1 MQLERGA
8 IDMASGVIRTYRA
21 KQHDG
26 RAKAEEIITDI
37 GLAEV
42 YSHTFMKEE

>member
-26 RAKAEEIITDI
+26 RAKAEEIII
-37 GLAEV
+37 GPSLRELL
-42 YSHTFMKEE
+42 